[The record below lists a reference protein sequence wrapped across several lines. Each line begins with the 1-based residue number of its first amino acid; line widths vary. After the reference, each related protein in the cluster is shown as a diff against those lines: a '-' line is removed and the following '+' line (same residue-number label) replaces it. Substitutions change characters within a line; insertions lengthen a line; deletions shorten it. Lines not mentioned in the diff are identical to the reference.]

1 MVTRAVMVPSF
12 AIEAPTIFTTIPV
25 GANTADWLAAM
36 ALKSAGRFV
45 VFVFSARAEL
55 RNRTAIAA
63 AVKPAKL

>member
-1 MVTRAVMVPSF
+1 VPFF
-12 AIEAPTIFTTIPV
+12 AIEAPTIFTTTPV

-36 ALKSAGRFV
+36 ALKSAGLFV
-45 VFVFSARAEL
+45 VFSASAEL